1 MRWVLANAEYL
12 VLGASLATI
21 AALVGWWAVFAQRMI
36 LGVHAL
42 TIDQIDHTLTGSAK
56 DIAMVAADE
65 HTWRQTE
72 MILGESSVFGAALI
86 ASVIVLFLLVR
97 RARDARDRMERLLQ
111 FTSHE
116 IKTPIAGV
124 RTLLQSLRRGSIPKE
139 REGPFLD
146 QGLAACDR
154 LEHLTETILAYQ
166 RTVVRSAQVESF
178 AALNL
183 LEDVLGHRARSIP
196 DENLGIE
203 LGEAASVLADR
214 DAFRVILE
222 NLLDNA
228 KKYGGPEIQL
238 RTRTDPSRW
247 IVEVADSGEGFEP
260 SEAERLF
267 EPFERNNTHTHGS
280 GLGLYI
286 SRQLARQ
293 MGGELVAASEGPGR
307 GATFVLSLR
316 RAEG

>member
-12 VLGASLATI
+12 VLGTSLAVI
-21 AALVGWWAVFAQRMI
+21 AALVVWWTVFAQRMI
-36 LGVHAL
+36 STAHLL
-42 TIDQIDHTLTGSAK
+42 TIEQIDRTLSGSSR
-56 DIAMVAADE
+56 DIAHVAADE
-65 HTWRQTE
+65 HTFRQMT
-72 MILGESSVFGAALI
+72 MIFGESSVFAAALI
-86 ASVIVLFLLVR
+86 ASVVVLFLLVR

-124 RTLLQSLRRGSIPKE
+124 RALLQSLRRGSIPKE
-139 REGPFLD
+139 REPAFLD

-166 RTVVRSAQVESF
+166 RTVARSSQVETF
-178 AALNL
+178 VAGNL

-196 DENLGIE
+196 DEQIGVE
-203 LGEAASVLADR
+203 VGEAASVLADR

-228 KKYGGPEIQL
+228 RKYGGADVRL
-238 RTRTDPSRW
+238 STKLDPSRW
-247 IVEVADSGEGFEP
+247 TVEIADSGDGFEP
-260 SEAERLF
+260 RDAERLF
-267 EPFERNNTHTHGS
+267 EPFERGNGQTHGT
-280 GLGLYI
+280 GLGLYL

-293 MGGELVAASEGPGR
+293 MGGDLVAASDGPGR
-307 GATFVLSLR
+307 GATFALTLR